1 MLQRATADGAESAD
15 VGLSA
20 GAWCLGDAGLSSL
33 ANRRQVASLFD
44 RIEKERNA
52 AARELA
58 PPRERRGGLYTR
70 VCRVC
75 EYWIIYVQMIYSG
88 AMQVPVAHE
97 VGIILKKCVRCV
109 LPAVNG
115 LDVVARKAKKAV
127 IKAHLTLAVGLAPD
141 QFVARPARRRACHRG
156 QCLADTSRRCRRS
169 R

>member
-58 PPRERRGGLYTR
+58 PPRERWADYTPGFVNTGLYM
-70 VCRVC
+70 
-75 EYWIIYVQMIYSG
+75 Y
-88 AMQVPVAHE
+88 
-97 VGIILKKCVRCV
+97 K
-109 LPAVNG
+109 
-115 LDVVARKAKKAV
+115 
-127 IKAHLTLAVGLAPD
+127 
-141 QFVARPARRRACHRG
+141 
-156 QCLADTSRRCRRS
+156 
-169 R
+169 